1 MPIYEGATVEAAIAQ
16 GLAQLA
22 LEKDQVTVNVLA
34 EGKKGFLGMGKK
46 VARVQIEP
54 LPVVA
59 AAISP
64 TETTEADT
72 IQSAEVS
79 VEMSDTLLS
88 DEAVLDQLATYLMAI
103 SQALTA
109 PATIEFT
116 KAGDQTIVH
125 LQTAK
130 QGLLIG
136 KHGKTLNALQYLAQV
151 FVHRLTRSKLTI
163 VLNVGDYREK
173 RQDILQRLAQRT
185 AEKVERTNR
194 PVFLEPMPAFE
205 RKQIH
210 AALSKNQAIQTH
222 SEGEEPY
229 RYLVVEPT
237 KNRY

>member
-46 VARVQIEP
+46 VARVQIEQ
-54 LPVVA
+54 LPVVSSA
-59 AAISP
+59 SSP
-64 TETTEADT
+64 VATVEAVTTKLAEA
-72 IQSAEVS
+72 S
-79 VEMSDTLLS
+79 VETADSLLS
-88 DEAVLDQLATYLMAI
+88 DEAVLDQLATYLMDI

-116 KAGDQTIVH
+116 KEGDQTVVH
-125 LQTAK
+125 LQTVK

-151 FVHRLTRSKLTI
+151 FVHRLTKSKLAI

-194 PVFLEPMPAFE
+194 PIFLEPMPAFE

-210 AALSKNQAIQTH
+210 AALSKNKAIQTH

-237 KNRY
+237 KNRH